1 LKNLRQKKKNEMAG
15 KVKSDYVIEQLQR
28 AMALEKSSTERP
40 NDSEKRHVGCA
51 GHVCSPACGFE
62 GYCDFEATRYY
73 QTDKGQTEGEYNKG
87 ERHDYYRRHLRLG
100 YDY

>member
-1 LKNLRQKKKNEMAG
+1 MAG
-15 KVKSDYVIEQLQR
+15 KVNSNNVINELQR
-28 AMALEKSSTERP
+28 SMALKESGAEGSC
-40 NDSEKRHVGCA
+40 NSGKRHDGCDQH
-51 GHVCSPACGFE
+51 GCQPTCGYH

-73 QTDKGQTEGEYNKG
+73 YSGEGQAESEDSKG